1 MNIGKLERLAGVTDR
16 EAFWMPFAKYEDGL
30 QKGVA
35 ELRKMAGVDT
45 PPPEPRKRRRAQQPK
60 EHR

>member
-1 MNIGKLERLAGVTDR
+1 MGMNIGELERLAGVTNR

-35 ELRKMAGVDT
+35 ELRKMAGIET
-45 PPPEPRKRRRAQQPK
+45 SPPSAKKSRRKT
-60 EHR
+60 ETGC